1 MSVEDPKPMDCSPIN
16 NNNRLCAICLENEF
30 KYKCPKCEIK
40 TCSLSC
46 CNNHKSQ
53 FNCNGICDTVTYCRR
68 EDYSTFLF
76 QRDYRLLEEIDRRN
90 ADREKQLLS
99 LSHRNTGRIRK
110 RNQLVKLAS
119 EYGITLRL
127 SPTLILSRT
136 KVNRTRIHI
145 QKDEPK
151 SILWSVEFSLIPLE
165 ANSTPVIDQSKSLRL
180 VVHDQEQQRR
190 LCNIWDDHVLNVSS
204 EKQDSLI
211 TYSPP
216 RSPPFGKIS
225 SWLHCGTN
233 QSSDDPT
240 NSMNKVYFYV
250 KVQEISVPQIDEDVK
265 TTLTRRY
272 KYVEIF
278 TTNRLIDILT
288 IPGLI
293 IHEMPTIYVTKH
305 ELNSSNT
312 T

>member
-1 MSVEDPKPMDCSPIN
+1 M
-16 NNNRLCAICLENEF
+16 
-30 KYKCPKCEIK
+30 
-40 TCSLSC
+40 
-46 CNNHKSQ
+46 
-53 FNCNGICDTVTYCRR
+53 
-68 EDYSTFLF
+68 
-76 QRDYRLLEEIDRRN
+76 
-90 ADREKQLLS
+90 
-99 LSHRNTGRIRK
+99 SHRNTGRIRK
-110 RNQLVKLAS
+110 RNQLVKLAR

-151 SILWSVEFSLIPLE
+151 SILWSVEFNLMPLQ
-165 ANSTPVIDQSKSLRL
+165 ADTTPVVVVFDQSKSLRL
-180 VVHDQEQQRR
+180 VVHDQEQQTR

-225 SWLHCGTN
+225 SWLHCATN
-233 QSSDDPT
+233 RSSDPA

-278 TTNRLIDILT
+278 TTNRLINILT

-305 ELNSSNT
+305 ELNSLNT